1 MTDITKQKISIIIR
15 EHILHT
21 KIEYLIDAI
30 EKESSKCKPI
40 VLKEEQDTSNVYIK
54 YHNTDITTKI
64 TALNQQ
70 II

>member
-1 MTDITKQKISIIIR
+1 MIDITRQKISIIIR

-40 VLKEEQDTSNVYIK
+40 VLKEKQDTSHVYIK
-54 YHNTDITTKI
+54 YPNTETFKI
-64 TALNQQ
+64 PT
-70 II
+70 

>member
-30 EKESSKCKPI
+30 EKESSKCKPV
-40 VLKEEQDTSNVYIK
+40 VLKEKQDTSHVYIK
-54 YHNTDITTKI
+54 YHSTDKTTKI
-64 TALNQQ
+64 PT
-70 II
+70 

>member
-30 EKESSKCKPI
+30 GKESSKCKPI
-40 VLKEEQDTSNVYIK
+40 VLKEKQDTSHVYIK
-54 YHNTDITTKI
+54 HHNTDKTIEITTSNKQTI
-64 TALNQQ
+64 
-70 II
+70 